1 MAVSDD
7 TLHCWRCGE
16 ALVDQPLPLGRLD
29 ECPACH
35 AQLHVCR
42 MCRHYDTGKAKQCRE
57 PVAEPVQDKIR
68 ANFCDWFQ
76 PRVNL
81 APVKG
86 AGQGATARAALDDLF
101 GSGRSDGG
109 SDEATDA
116 ARDKLED
123 LFKP

>member
-1 MAVSDD
+1 MAAADP
-7 TLHCWRCGE
+7 TLYCWRCG
-16 ALVDQPLPLGRLD
+16 AGLADQPLPLGRLD

-57 PVAEPVQDKIR
+57 PVAEPVQDKVR

-76 PRVNL
+76 PR
-81 APVKG
+81 
-86 AGQGATARAALDDLF
+86 AGSVPGRGDGQATTAKAALEDLF
-101 GSGRSDGG
+101 GAGGGGDGAG
-109 SDEATDA
+109 EAADA
-116 ARDKLED
+116 ARRGLED